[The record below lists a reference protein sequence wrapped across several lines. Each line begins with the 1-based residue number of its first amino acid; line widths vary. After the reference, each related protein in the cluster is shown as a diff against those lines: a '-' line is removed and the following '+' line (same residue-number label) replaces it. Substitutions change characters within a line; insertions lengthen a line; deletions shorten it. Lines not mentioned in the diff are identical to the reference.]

1 MLPPEPAQPA
11 NAVGTTIQGPVTT
24 NPDAPTASAGGHT
37 PPSPAGP
44 AGATTGTSTPTSAN
58 SSSGS
63 TSPPSTGGGHPA
75 ITSGSDATASSK
87 TQPPKLAPL
96 PPIPFAENTPEA
108 RIEREKR
115 APARKAILDQDGIKP
130 EDKSKVMGT
139 EKGKR
144 PHPKTYMSEA
154 FIKAHREE
162 FLDGASRIMATKN
175 IDKYGPARKEDGT
188 TFVLPATKVAEALKE
203 ADGDRAKLEVLLG
216 MPRGQ
221 LGTESLSRVNFKNP
235 ASLNIRVPSGNE
247 AGANDQWI
255 PGAKLPTG
263 LLEGVLDA
271 GSASRD
277 MWTHENLNIK

>member
-1 MLPPEPAQPA
+1 
-11 NAVGTTIQGPVTT
+11 
-24 NPDAPTASAGGHT
+24 
-37 PPSPAGP
+37 
-44 AGATTGTSTPTSAN
+44 
-58 SSSGS
+58 
-63 TSPPSTGGGHPA
+63 
-75 ITSGSDATASSK
+75 
-87 TQPPKLAPL
+87 
-96 PPIPFAENTPEA
+96 
-108 RIEREKR
+108 
-115 APARKAILDQDGIKP
+115 
-130 EDKSKVMGT
+130 MGT